1 MAIDLNKIKNR
12 LNSLTQTNQRANVQ
26 WKPSPGTQQVRI
38 VPYKFNP
45 DNPFIELHFHYN
57 INNRTYLSPSSF
69 GRPDPIVE
77 FAEKLKKTGD
87 QDDYRMGR
95 SLMPKMRTFVPVIVR
110 GEENEGVKFWGFGKE
125 VYQELLSFIA
135 DPDYGDITDPKE
147 GRDIT
152 IEFLTAEEANRT
164 YPKTNIRVKP
174 NKSVVSTDKN
184 VIKLIGESQKEITS
198 VYEELSYD
206 DLKEVLEK
214 WINGEEEGGNTEE
227 SSESSSE
234 GSSEPSDQPESASK
248 ETTDTVKDPED
259 VAAAFED
266 LFKN

>member
-1 MAIDLNKIKNR
+1 
-12 LNSLTQTNQRANVQ
+12 
-26 WKPSPGTQQVRI
+26 
-38 VPYKFNP
+38 VPYKFNQ

-110 GEENEGVKFWGFGKE
+110 GEEKEGVKFWGFGKE

-174 NKSVVSTDKN
+174 NKSVVSDDRD

-206 DLKEVLEK
+206 ELKEVLEK
-214 WINGEEEGGNTEE
+214 WINGEEEGGNTGEATSE
-227 SSESSSE
+227 TSDTSDASSSESAS
-234 GSSEPSDQPESASK
+234 QPEIASTA
-248 ETTDTVKDPED
+248 TTESVKDPAD

-266 LFKN
+266 LFKSK